1 MIPLDA
7 NDANQ
12 VASSNV
18 IRTTI
23 ATPDE
28 EMVICS
34 GIAIPEWNTFEDDY
48 IAYETAIINLRETV
62 LAIKQATVSVGLA
75 SIGNGN
81 TKFEFAINETSL
93 TVDPTTQEMILSVD
107 MALMGNPSA
116 LDRFSYQVVARVTKQ
131 VTGIDGTINWT
142 SALFDASGLSP
153 TEVAQLFQ
161 VSAGTSAYI
170 PAPPGKGFGSTV
182 YTPRAFGTT
191 GALMNNNGNF
201 VLPYTIPG
209 APYGVNLTVT
219 VGINPAFASGRQNI
233 AQQISG
239 PNPVVLTVTNPGVS
253 GVNFNIGYVNVR

>member
-1 MIPLDA
+1 MITLDA
-7 NDANQ
+7 NDSNQ
-12 VASSNV
+12 VASANV
-18 IRTTI
+18 VR
-23 ATPDE
+23 ATLTDADE

-34 GIAIPEWNTFEDDY
+34 AIAIPEWNTFEDDY
-48 IAYETAIINLRETV
+48 IASETAIINLRETV

-81 TKFEFAINETSL
+81 TNFEFALNDTSL
-93 TVDPTTQEMILSVD
+93 SVDPITQEMKLSVD

-153 TEVAQLFQ
+153 TQVAQLFQ
-161 VSAGTSAYI
+161 VSAGTSAYVP
-170 PAPPGKGFGSTV
+170 PASGKGFGSTV

-191 GALMNNNGNF
+191 GALQNNNGNF

-209 APYGVNLTVT
+209 APYGVNLSVT
-219 VGINPAFASGRQNI
+219 VGINAGFASGRQNI
-233 AQQISG
+233 AEQISG
-239 PNPVVLTVTNPGVS
+239 PNPVVLTTGSPGIK
-253 GVNFNIGYVNVR
+253 GVDFSIGYLNVR